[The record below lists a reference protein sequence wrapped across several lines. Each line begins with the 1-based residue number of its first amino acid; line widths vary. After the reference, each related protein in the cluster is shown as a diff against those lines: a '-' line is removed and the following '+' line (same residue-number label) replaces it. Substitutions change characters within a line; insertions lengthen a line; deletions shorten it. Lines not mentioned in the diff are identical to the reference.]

1 MFRIETEVDKERR
14 TELGERLRETNVE
27 RSPVMRTLRD
37 SPLGREEPLQVW
49 LLEEA
54 TGALAGG
61 LVGRTWARWLHVDLL
76 WVDPSHRGAALGSR
90 LLAEAER
97 VARDERDCARAR
109 LETWDFQAPGFYRKQ
124 GYEVAGE
131 VTDYPPGVTEYIL
144 VKSLRGSGTSE
155 DGREDREGPEGR
167 GGPGG
172 RDGRG
177 RLLRRFGR

>member
-27 RSPVMRTLRD
+27 RSPVMRALRE
-37 SPLGREEPLQVW
+37 SPLGKEEPLHVW

-54 TGALAGG
+54 TGAVAGG

-76 WVDPSHRGAALGSR
+76 WVDPGHRGAALGSR

-144 VKSLRGSGTSE
+144 IKSLSRPRT
-155 DGREDREGPEGR
+155 PEGS
-167 GGPGG
+167 
-172 RDGRG
+172 
-177 RLLRRFGR
+177 RRRRWR